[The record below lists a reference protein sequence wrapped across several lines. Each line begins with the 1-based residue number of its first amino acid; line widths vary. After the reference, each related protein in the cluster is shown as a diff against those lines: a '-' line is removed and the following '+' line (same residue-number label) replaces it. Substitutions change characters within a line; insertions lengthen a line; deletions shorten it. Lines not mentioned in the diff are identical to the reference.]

1 VTILGLRE
9 PEPEPSMSG
18 IRSHSASKRTRATEG
33 SVASV
38 CTSVI
43 VVVGV
48 AVEVDVTAE
57 IEVVDAKVEVEP
69 AMARDTWDFAG
80 VLLLLEPVDADAE
93 GGVYA
98 RAVLAIV
105 VVVVVVE
112 DMPAHC
118 RARRRR
124 MKEKEG
130 GGGKEEGSM
139 QNGTIYVTRFFH
151 QPISGLGRYR
161 RSTLTL
167 TTCPCTYGHCTSA
180 FCVFLSRVP
189 RTMAQKG
196 V

>member
-1 VTILGLRE
+1 VTILDLRE
-9 PEPEPSMSG
+9 LEPEPSMYG
-18 IRSHSASKRTRATEG
+18 IKTHSASKRTRATEG

-38 CTSVI
+38 CTSV
-43 VVVGV
+43 VVGV
-48 AVEVDVTAE
+48 AVEVE
-57 IEVVDAKVEVEP
+57 IEVAAEIDVVDARVEVEP

-98 RAVLAIV
+98 RAELAIV
-105 VVVVVVE
+105 VKN
-112 DMPAHC
+112 MPARC

-124 MKEKEG
+124 MKEEE

-139 QNGTIYVTRFFH
+139 QNGTIYVTRFHH

-189 RTMAQKG
+189 RTMAQNG